1 MSGLNKSDPATH
13 RIYNKEGVTHVN
25 QVPAPRSGE
34 ERLGIANRN
43 ESGPGHPEQTRPF
56 YQPSPV
62 QVQLF
67 TPVNQND
74 TN

>member
-1 MSGLNKSDPATH
+1 MVKDLPAMSGLNKSDPATH

-43 ESGPGHPEQTRPF
+43 ESGPGMV
-56 YQPSPV
+56 PSS
-62 QVQLF
+62 LGGLAMI
-67 TPVNQND
+67 
-74 TN
+74 